1 MFFVF
6 YVFYL
11 RKYFIGAISDQF
23 YPSNFIIPID
33 THYISTEKRTAI
45 ASDVWFFAIC
55 STKRA
60 VSCLPHCKMN
70 CILAGGFAV
79 SVQQYQFRRKLSG
92 AMTSVTNIHHFSDG
106 DVRQGLRISFG
117 QLGFANHDQPSA
129 PAFAIRARHK
139 QKATNFLSSV
149 APQNLF
155 QPSQRSVH
163 LRTHNVHMPVAAM
176 TTLASSILGSGLGS
190 ELAWL

>member
-1 MFFVF
+1 VFFVF

-11 RKYFIGAISDQF
+11 RKDFIGAISDQL

-106 DVRQGLRISFG
+106 DVRQGVADIFWTIRLRQSRSAISSRLRNTRKTQAKSNKLFIVRCTSKS
-117 QLGFANHDQPSA
+117 LSTEPKERTSA
-129 PAFAIRARHK
+129 YTQRPHACGSNDDASKLYSRLWAR
-139 QKATNFLSSV
+139 L
-149 APQNLF
+149 
-155 QPSQRSVH
+155 
-163 LRTHNVHMPVAAM
+163 
-176 TTLASSILGSGLGS
+176 
-190 ELAWL
+190 

>member
-1 MFFVF
+1 M
-6 YVFYL
+6 
-11 RKYFIGAISDQF
+11 IGKSAQAQKWREKHGMKSWCEKTWYDQN
-23 YPSNFIIPID
+23 YRTQRPPS
-33 THYISTEKRTAI
+33 R
-45 ASDVWFFAIC
+45 FFAIC

-60 VSCLPHCKMN
+60 VSCLPVCKMN

-79 SVQQYQFRRKLSG
+79 SVQQYQFLCKLSG

-155 QPSQRSVH
+155 QPNQRSVH
-163 LRTHNVHMPVAAM
+163 LRTHNVHMPVAAR

>member
-1 MFFVF
+1 MSEI
-6 YVFYL
+6 L
-11 RKYFIGAISDQF
+11 SEIIMKYPTRYDKSPPTILGSH
-23 YPSNFIIPID
+23 PSKDSSP
-33 THYISTEKRTAI
+33 SQ
-45 ASDVWFFAIC
+45 WFFAIC

-129 PAFAIRARHK
+129 PAFAIRANTSKK
-139 QKATNFLSSV
+139 QQTFYRPLHLKISFNRTKG
-149 APQNLF
+149 
-155 QPSQRSVH
+155 RVH
-163 LRTHNVHMPVAAM
+163 LRTHNVHVPVAAM
-176 TTLASSILGSGLGS
+176 TTLASSGLGSGLGS

>member
-1 MFFVF
+1 MLDDGTIISFSIARYDRRNQREHAHYLCVLFLSCVGKDFVLLSWF
-6 YVFYL
+6 AMNCKL
-11 RKYFIGAISDQF
+11 
-23 YPSNFIIPID
+23 YPPTFIIPID

-79 SVQQYQFRRKLSG
+79 SVQQYQFLCKLSG
-92 AMTSVTNIHHFSDG
+92 AMTSVTNIHHFSDN

-117 QLGFANHDQPSA
+117 WLGFAHHDQPSA
-129 PAFAIRARHK
+129 PAFAICNTHTQHK
-139 QKATNFLSSV
+139 QKTKQKQGHKL
-149 APQNLF
+149 
-155 QPSQRSVH
+155 
-163 LRTHNVHMPVAAM
+163 LR
-176 TTLASSILGSGLGS
+176 LLR
-190 ELAWL
+190 

>member
-1 MFFVF
+1 MNCK
-6 YVFYL
+6 L
-11 RKYFIGAISDQF
+11 
-23 YPSNFIIPID
+23 YPPTFIIPID

-60 VSCLPHCKMN
+60 VSCLPVCKMN

-79 SVQQYQFRRKLSG
+79 SVQQYQFRRKLSDG
-92 AMTSVTNIHHFSDG
+92 MTSVTNIHHFSDG

-155 QPSQRSVH
+155 QPKTKGVYICIH
-163 LRTHNVHMPVAAM
+163 
-176 TTLASSILGSGLGS
+176 TTSTCL
-190 ELAWL
+190 WQQ

>member
-11 RKYFIGAISDQF
+11 RKDFIGAISDQL

-60 VSCLPHCKMN
+60 VSCLHHCKMN

-79 SVQQYQFRRKLSG
+79 SVQQYQFLCKLSG
-92 AMTSVTNIHHFSDG
+92 AMTSVTNIHHFSDD

-117 QLGFANHDQPSA
+117 
-129 PAFAIRARHK
+129 
-139 QKATNFLSSV
+139 
-149 APQNLF
+149 
-155 QPSQRSVH
+155 
-163 LRTHNVHMPVAAM
+163 
-176 TTLASSILGSGLGS
+176 
-190 ELAWL
+190 